1 MIIAFAGKPEKETKP
16 GLQIYSDAQKKDRRL
31 FTGRLSFFVR

>member
-16 GLQIYSDAQKKDRRL
+16 GLQIYSDAQKKRQGGFLQVACL
-31 FTGRLSFFVR
+31 FL